1 MKIDSRAKSVIDIL
15 KHAGYE
21 AYLVGGSV
29 RDCLLGQNSHDI
41 DIATSAY
48 PDEIKQVF
56 TNFKTTDTGIQHG
69 TITILYE
76 NFPIEITTFR
86 ADGKYLDHRRPNQV
100 SFVQNLEED
109 LLRRDFTI
117 NAMAY
122 DKKLIDLFGGID
134 DLKNKLIRAVG
145 EPDIRFKEDA
155 LRIMRALRF
164 ASQLNFKIE
173 KQTEIAMQNN
183 KELLKG
189 ISSERIQKELN
200 QILLG
205 KNAKNV
211 LLKYYDIIAVCIP
224 EILKIVG
231 FEQHSKYHIYDV
243 YKHSIISLAKSK
255 CNLVVRLT
263 LLFHDIGKPEV
274 FSLDEN
280 NNGHFYQHA
289 TESVKITRSI
299 FNRLKYDNN
308 TKNQVLRLIEYH
320 DAVLSED
327 TKSIKRWLNRLGED
341 LFKKLIEV
349 QLGDNYGQNPTLW
362 DRQIKLKNIRK
373 KIDKIVAQKECFSL
387 KQLAVNGHDMMALGY
402 SGQQIKTALNFA
414 LESVINNKIRNDKNA
429 IIAFLKA
436 NIKTEK

>member
-29 RDCLLGQNSHDI
+29 RDCLLGQDSHDI

>member
-1 MKIDSRAKSVIDIL
+1 MKINSRAKSVIDIL

-29 RDCLLGQNSHDI
+29 RDCLLGQDSHDI
-41 DIATSAY
+41 DITTSAY

-56 TNFKTTDTGIQHG
+56 TNFKTIDTGIQHG

-76 NFPIEITTFR
+76 NLPIEITTFR

-122 DKKLIDLFGGID
+122 DEKLIDLFGGID

-183 KELLKG
+183 KELLKD

-255 CNLVVRLT
+255 YNLVVRLT

-280 NNGHFYQHA
+280 NNRHFYQHA
-289 TESVKITRSI
+289 AESVKITRSI

-402 SGQQIKTALNFA
+402 RGQQIKTALNFA

-429 IIAFLKA
+429 IIAYLKA

>member
-1 MKIDSRAKSVIDIL
+1 MKINSRAKSVIYIL

-56 TNFKTTDTGIQHG
+56 TNFKTIDTGIQHG

-76 NFPIEITTFR
+76 NLPIEITTFR

-122 DKKLIDLFGGID
+122 NEKLIDLFGGID

-429 IIAFLKA
+429 IIAYLKA